1 MKIYMITALIM
12 SFILFTTALSAQELI
27 DDTKTIK
34 VLVFEKM
41 DKGKT
46 KLISQGARIKYKLHS
61 DSKKVYKGTLE
72 DIKEG
77 YMVVDGQEV
86 PFDDCMMIG
95 GRVSSQET
103 LIGGVAAG
111 VGFTSLVLGA
121 ALLGT
126 PTFGISLIAGGT
138 VAVVAGIILITKIR
152 RFRTDKG
159 WEVHSGKIE
168 YSAVK

>member
-1 MKIYMITALIM
+1 MMGFM
-12 SFILFTTALSAQELI
+12 LFTTNIFAQQLI

-34 VLVFEKM
+34 VLVFENI

-61 DSKKVYKGTLE
+61 DPKKVYKGTLE
-72 DIKEG
+72 DIKDG
-77 YMVVDGQEV
+77 VMIVDNQEIR
-86 PFDDCMMIG
+86 FEDCLMIG

-103 LIGGVAAG
+103 LIGGVSAG

-126 PTFGISLIAGGT
+126 PAFGISLLAGGT
-138 VAVVAGIILITKIR
+138 VAVVAGIILITKIK
-152 RFRTDKG
+152 RFRTDRG
-159 WEVHSGKIE
+159 WDVHSGKIE